1 MKISLNWLRN
11 YIDIAL
17 PIDDIVKGLIDL
29 GIEVES
35 VENQEERLKNFVI
48 GKVMERKKHPNA
60 DKLSVCKVDAGT
72 GEILNIVC
80 GAPNV
85 DSGQTVCV
93 ALVGAIVPNGGFEI
107 KKAKLRGEVSEGM
120 ICSAKELELG
130 DDHSGIM
137 VLETDLPVGTP
148 FAKYLKQDDVIIEIG
163 ITPNRGDLLSH
174 LGVALE
180 LGALTGN
187 KVKEPE
193 IKSLFTGNDLFGK
206 ISIEI
211 ENNKGCLRY
220 CGSMV
225 EGITIKESP
234 EWLRS
239 YLTGVGLRPINN
251 VVDITNYVMM
261 ECGQPLHAFD
271 YERISGKKIIV
282 KNAGSIKKFK
292 TLDGKERNLRD
303 DILLICDGE
312 KPVALAGIMG
322 GENSEINDKTVNVFI
337 ESANFDPVTTRLSS
351 KFLGLQSD
359 SSYRFERGV
368 DIERTEWAAKRAA
381 ELIAELAGGK
391 VINGFIDIYPVRLE
405 KLQVPLRV
413 SHLNRIS
420 GIEYSLD
427 TVKELLGSIGINFI
441 SGKDEN
447 AEFEIPQSRRE
458 DLKREIDLIE
468 EVIRLDGYD
477 KIKIPEYSSIY
488 LDTRDFSGKEY
499 DKLNYVR
506 KYIVG
511 RGFKEVITNTLVD
524 EKFQKRID
532 ESYIRLI
539 NPSSDK
545 MNVLRSNL
553 YVGLF
558 DVIKLNFENFNNS
571 LKLFE
576 TGNSFKND
584 EQGNIYESKCLM
596 LALAGEFDVK
606 TFSQK
611 QRNYGI
617 FDMISEIEGLFEKLS
632 VENIKKYDYNAQN
645 PIIDY
650 SVEFKNRENTVAK
663 ILSFDTKFLSSIG
676 IERPVIICEVPY

>member
-11 YIDIAL
+11 YIDISL
-17 PIDDIVKGLIDL
+17 PINDLVKGLIDL

-48 GKVMERKKHPNA
+48 GKVIERKKHPNA

-137 VLETDLPVGTP
+137 VLDTELPIGTP
-148 FAKYLKQDDVIIEIG
+148 FAKYLKQNDVIIEIG

-174 LGVALE
+174 LGVARE
-180 LGALTGN
+180 LGALTGG
-187 KVKEPE
+187 KVKEPTLSNSFHGSE
-193 IKSLFTGNDLFGK
+193 LEGK
-206 ISIEI
+206 ISVEI
-211 ENNKGCLRY
+211 ENTKGCLRY
-220 CGSMV
+220 CGAMV

-234 EWLRS
+234 DWLKS
-239 YLTGVGLRPINN
+239 YITGIGLRPINN

-271 YERISGKKIIV
+271 YESISGKKIVV
-282 KNAGSIKKFK
+282 KDAGAVKKFK
-292 TLDGKERNLRD
+292 TLDGKERNLREN
-303 DILLICDGE
+303 ILLICDGE

-337 ESANFDPVTTRLSS
+337 ESAYFDPVTTRLSS

-368 DIERTEWAAKRAA
+368 DVDRTEWACKRAA
-381 ELIAELAGGK
+381 DLIAELGCGK
-391 VINGFIDIYPVRLE
+391 IVNGFIDNYPV
-405 KLQVPLRV
+405 KLTKLNVPLRL
-413 SHLNRIS
+413 SHLNRIA
-420 GIEYSLD
+420 GIEYSGD
-427 TVKELLGSIGINFI
+427 TVKELLGRIGINFI
-441 SGKDEN
+441 KESGGVL
-447 AEFEIPQSRRE
+447 EFEIPQARRE
-458 DLKREIDLIE
+458 DLTREIDLIE
-468 EVIRLDGYD
+468 DVIRLDGYD
-477 KIKIPEYSSIY
+477 KIKIPEYSSLY
-488 LDTRDFSGKEY
+488 FDTRDFSGKQY
-499 DKLNYVR
+499 DMIREVR
-506 KYIVG
+506 KYVVG
-511 RGFKEVITNTLVD
+511 RGFKEIITNTLVD
-524 EKFQKRID
+524 GNFQKRLD
-532 ESYIRLI
+532 EAFINLM

-545 MNVLRSNL
+545 MNVLRTNL
-553 YVGLF
+553 YSGLF

-576 TGNSFKND
+576 TGNSFKTGD
-584 EQGNIYESKCLM
+584 EGSISESKCLM
-596 LALAGEFDVK
+596 LVMAGEYDFK
-606 TFSQK
+606 SFSQK
-611 QRNYGI
+611 QRNYDV
-617 FDMISEIEGLFEKLS
+617 FDMASEAEGLLEKLS
-632 VENIKKYDYNAQN
+632 VENIKKYDYNAPDPLKDYVIEYKNKEN
-645 PIIDY
+645 PVMKII
-650 SVEFKNRENTVAK
+650 
-663 ILSFDTKFLSSIG
+663 SFSHKFLSSIG
-676 IERPVIICEVPY
+676 IDRPVIVCEIPY